1 MAARPAAGE
10 AAAGPADPGYP
21 RFPSLPLPLC
31 PAAPARWRP
40 ADNREEMA
48 SGSGAWEVPDPP
60 GGPDPPG

>member
-31 PAAPARWRP
+31 PAAPARWR
-40 ADNREEMA
+40 AEDSVEHHIHTF
-48 SGSGAWEVPDPP
+48 
-60 GGPDPPG
+60 GGWVVRD